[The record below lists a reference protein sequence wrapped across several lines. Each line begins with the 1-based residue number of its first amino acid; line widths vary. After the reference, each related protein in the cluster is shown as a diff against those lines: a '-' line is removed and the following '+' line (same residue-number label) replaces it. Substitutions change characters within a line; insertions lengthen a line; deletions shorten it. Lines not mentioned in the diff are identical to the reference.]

1 VELAF
6 DMAPAFDKLGAW
18 DCCNCQVVSED
29 GKKVRRLH
37 PLPEID
43 LEEVQVN
50 S

>member
-1 VELAF
+1 MELAF